1 MDFRTKCAAP
11 GDGPEPVGAGADA
24 PPVEAPGDLFVD
36 AVIYYQRDGSA
47 VAEAAVPVS
56 GHISKIDE
64 TEDAVTVDED
74 GVMTVNKNALKNLGV
89 SEETMTIEMK
99 LEYEGKTFTDEL
111 IIYLTELEVET
122 NV

>member
-1 MDFRTKCAAP
+1 MKSGRQRAILEIIS
-11 GDGPEPVGAGADA
+11 GPLHMTGSGFLKSLPADVRVNSGAS
-24 PPVEAPGDLFVD
+24 
-36 AVIYYQRDGSA
+36 Q
-47 VAEAAVPVS
+47 
-56 GHISKIDE
+56 DE
-64 TEDAVTVDED
+64 FKLTFTPSIENAVTIDED

-89 SEETMTIEMK
+89 TEETMTIEMK